1 MKKGSFWKNY
11 GFLILMLTGIV
22 AGCVVA
28 VGVFIWLFDF
38 VAQVGIDALIGLFH

>member
-22 AGCVVA
+22 AGCVVGLIWPA
-28 VGVFIWLFDF
+28 VK
-38 VAQVGIDALIGLFH
+38 DAEG

>member
-1 MKKGSFWKNY
+1 MAY
-11 GFLILMLTGIV
+11 PA
-22 AGCVVA
+22 AGAEEHLVVVCCVLV